1 MRLGLLVKRRSTLS
15 VLRLRVATVA
25 KVDRPPRIKRA
36 ARDEGLPLRSRMS
49 NQTRQVLE
57 QALRLP
63 RRERTTLVAELMRT
77 LDADGGEGLT
87 KEEREEAWGAEIDR
101 RVREIREGKAELIDG
116 DEALKMVRG
125 GHKPKRR
132 Q

>member
-1 MRLGLLVKRRSTLS
+1 
-15 VLRLRVATVA
+15 
-25 KVDRPPRIKRA
+25 
-36 ARDEGLPLRSRMS
+36 MS